1 MNIRHEGL
9 PIELKAV
16 KQKLTSTNFGSLMF
30 QQKESSVTFL
40 SMVLKRIQDQVRS
53 NKLNLQQ
60 QVLRAKT

>member
-1 MNIRHEGL
+1 
-9 PIELKAV
+9 
-16 KQKLTSTNFGSLMF
+16 MF
-30 QQKESSVTFL
+30 QQNESSVTFL